1 MARRLAAAAAAATA
15 VLYALIGVGVL
26 VVTNE
31 GPSTDLQV
39 FGLTAAAAF
48 VAVAV
53 VVKRARRRL
62 VLAIVGA
69 LVVPVLIM
77 YAVMAEVREPHVELW
92 GLLIVALQLV
102 LVGALVVAV
111 VVPVSAGRSTATPTR
126 PASAAR

>member
-92 GLLIVALQLV
+92 GLLIVALQVV

>member
-53 VVKRARRRL
+53 VVTRARRRL

-92 GLLIVALQLV
+92 GLLIVALQVV